1 MLSLISSIY
10 HRLELWQK
18 QFLIVNLRI
27 IVQIKL
33 DSCTGLGRAGG
44 HRVHDSIDS
53 GEVEHQRYLHA
64 VRARMH
70 IIDTTESCILNYVTL
85 QAE

>member
-1 MLSLISSIY
+1 MNS
-10 HRLELWQK
+10 
-18 QFLIVNLRI
+18 RI

-33 DSCTGLGRAGG
+33 CTGLGRAWG
-44 HRVHDSIDS
+44 HRVHDSIDR
-53 GEVEHQRYLHA
+53 GEAEHQRYLHA